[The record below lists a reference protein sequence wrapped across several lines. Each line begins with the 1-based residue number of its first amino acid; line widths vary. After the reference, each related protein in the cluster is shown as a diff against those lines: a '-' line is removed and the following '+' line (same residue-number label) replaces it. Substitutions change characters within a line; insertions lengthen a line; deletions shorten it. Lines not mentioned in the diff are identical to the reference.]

1 MNSDAAGSSPWLDNL
16 TGVRPVSLV
25 IDPQL
30 TAAAAEARANF
41 ARGIADAYDHVMLA
55 LEHSARREF
64 AAADALFAKAQV
76 LEPGNPATLTSLAI
90 HHRRQGRFRDA
101 VLACDEAI
109 RHYPGYPD
117 AWLERASI
125 LASGGSIAAAR
136 DSYARA
142 AQLAPANA
150 MAHAGLASLSAR
162 EGDHAAARHHAQRA
176 LMLDPA
182 NAIAANALASA
193 ELGAGLPDAA
203 AALLEPLIARIAVP
217 TIERSFAHSLLADA
231 RHRQRDHAAAFAH
244 YQAANADFAAI
255 HAEDTAGQLDQTSFI
270 EGLIAGFAATP
281 DAAWHEAPG
290 VQPGHAAQRHIF
302 LLGYPRSGTTLVENI
317 LASLPGVAALEE
329 RPTFAAADM
338 DHIAGSHADI
348 VAGLA
353 RFAGYGGAQLDHYRR
368 AYWDNVIASGVP
380 TGAPAFVDMDPMKG
394 TRLPFIARM
403 FPDARILMMRRDPR
417 DVVWSCFKTS
427 FAMSSQTLEYTT
439 LERTARHYDALM
451 RLTEAAL
458 ARLPLAIHIVDYHRL
473 VRDFDAETEAMCA
486 FAGLEWSE
494 AVRSFDR
501 TSKARGVST
510 ASVAQVG
517 RGLYDGT
524 RQWEPY
530 AEYLEPVMPILAP
543 WIAKFGYGD

>member
-1 MNSDAAGSSPWLDNL
+1 M
-16 TGVRPVSLV
+16 
-25 IDPQL
+25 IDPAL
-30 TAAAAEARANF
+30 EAAAAEARANF
-41 ARGIADAYDHVMLA
+41 ARGTADAYDHVMLA

-64 AAADALFAKAQV
+64 AEADALFAKAKA
-76 LEPGNPATLTSLAI
+76 LEPGNPATLTSMAI

-109 RHYPGYPD
+109 RHYPDYPD

-136 DSYARA
+136 ESYARA
-142 AQLAPANA
+142 AQLLPANA
-150 MAHAGLASLSAR
+150 MAHAGLASLAAR
-162 EGDHAAARHHAQRA
+162 EGDHAAARDHARRA

-182 NAIAANALASA
+182 NAIATNALASA
-193 ELGAGLPDAA
+193 ELGSGAPAAA
-203 AALLEPLIARIAVP
+203 AALLEPLIARIVGP

-231 RHRQRDHAAAFAH
+231 RHRQRDPAAAFAH
-244 YQAANADFAAI
+244 YQAANDDFAAI
-255 HAEDTAGQLDQTSFI
+255 HAADSAGLDQTSFI
-270 EGLIAGFAATP
+270 EALVTGFAATP
-281 DAAWHEAPG
+281 DAVWRDAPG
-290 VQPGHAAQRHIF
+290 KQPAHAAQRHIF

-338 DHIAGSHADI
+338 DHIAGSHDEI

-353 RFAGYGGAQLDHYRR
+353 RFSEYGADELDRYRR
-368 AYWDNVIASGVP
+368 AYWDNVTASGVP
-380 TGAPAFVDMDPMKG
+380 LRAPAFVDMDPMKG

-403 FPDARILMMRRDPR
+403 FPAARILVMRRDPR

-451 RLTEAAL
+451 RLTEMAL
-458 ARLPLAIHIVDYHRL
+458 ARLPLAVHIVDYHRL
-473 VRDFDAETEAMCA
+473 VRDFDTETQAMCA
-486 FAGLEWSE
+486 FVGLEWSE

-530 AEYLEPVMPILAP
+530 ADYLEPVLPILAP
-543 WIAKFGYGD
+543 WIEKFGYWD

>member
-1 MNSDAAGSSPWLDNL
+1 M
-16 TGVRPVSLV
+16 
-25 IDPQL
+25 IDPAL
-30 TAAAAEARANF
+30 ETAAAEARANF
-41 ARGIADAYDHVMLA
+41 ARGTADAYDHVLLA

-64 AAADALFAKAQV
+64 AEADAQFARAQV
-76 LEPGNPATLTSLAI
+76 LEPGNPATLTSLAV
-90 HHRRQGRFRDA
+90 HYRRQGRFRDA

-109 RHYPGYPD
+109 RHYPDYPD

-125 LASGGSIAAAR
+125 LAAGGSGGL
-136 DSYARA
+136 ARA
-142 AQLAPANA
+142 SYQRAVELAPGKAA
-150 MAHAGLASLSAR
+150 AHAGLASLAAR
-162 EGDHAAARHHAQRA
+162 EGDYGAARSHAHRA
-176 LMLDPA
+176 LAIDPV
-182 NAIAANALASA
+182 NPIATNALASA
-193 ELGAGLPDAA
+193 ELGSGAPEAA
-203 AALLEPLIARIAVP
+203 AALLEPLIDRIRVP
-217 TIERSFAHSLLADA
+217 TLERSFAHSLLADA
-231 RHRQRDHAAAFAH
+231 RHRERDHVAAFAH
-244 YQAANADFAAI
+244 YQAANDDFAAI
-255 HAEDTAGQLDQTSFI
+255 HEDDSSGLDQTSFI
-270 EGLIAGFAATP
+270 EALLTGFAATP
-281 DAAWHEAPG
+281 DAVWRDAPG
-290 VQPGHAAQRHIF
+290 GQPADTAQRHIF

-338 DHIAGSHADI
+338 DHIAGSHDEI

-353 RFAGYGGAQLDHYRR
+353 RFAEYGADELDHYRR
-368 AYWDNVIASGVP
+368 AYWENVTASGVP
-380 TGAPAFVDMDPMKG
+380 LRAPAFVDMDPMKG

-403 FPDARILMMRRDPR
+403 FPQARILVMRRDPR

-451 RLTEAAL
+451 RLTEMAL
-458 ARLPLAIHIVDYHRL
+458 ARLPLAVHIVDYHRL
-473 VRDFDAETEAMCA
+473 VRDFDAETQAMCA

-530 AEYLEPVMPILAP
+530 AEYLKPVLPILAP
-543 WIAKFGYGD
+543 WIEKFGYSD